1 MQHPAQQQSCSDAG
15 QPSPPASGPT
25 PSIKAASMRT
35 GFITQIPAT
44 GIYPVG
50 VRGDRIVR
58 GSIPKQRTLSDTRPD
73 ALICNTLDKLNF
85 HIVEKIY
92 KKLKFDAPKSN
103 SLNQNFLKVETTTEE
118 EVETTTE
125 EDVETTTEEDNTTMD
140 SLMEDDYL
148 GSSEDYEE

>member
-1 MQHPAQQQSCSDAG
+1 MEV
-15 QPSPPASGPT
+15 
-25 PSIKAASMRT
+25 K
-35 GFITQIPAT
+35 
-44 GIYPVG
+44 IY
-50 VRGDRIVR
+50 
-58 GSIPKQRTLSDTRPD
+58 K
-73 ALICNTLDKLNF
+73 NF

-148 GSSEDYEE
+148 GSIEEYEE